1 MQVIVFTRVQ
11 LKANETDLFR
21 ETVRASHLS
30 CVEGSRIITLH
41 KEHVYEVNEN
51 VGGMFGVLYR
61 ESQPL
66 VEDHEHQVAK

>member
-1 MQVIVFTRVQ
+1 MQFIVFTRVQ

-30 CVEGSRIITLH
+30 CVEGLLVTTLH
-41 KEHVYEVNEN
+41 EEHVYEVNEN
-51 VGGMFGVLYR
+51 VGDMAGVLCR